1 MSRARGKKA
10 VSPVVGALVLIGVAV
25 AAALLLGF
33 MVNMGIKASKP
44 KGAALAIAGVELYDL
59 GKYGNYYYA
68 MVSVKVANSGSDAAT
83 INQVIIAGRDYRGY
97 WSDSLAKINVGR
109 QVLPGETYT
118 GSWTFNTGSYHQI
131 QAGRVYVVKIIY
143 SDPYGGSK
151 VVSVNV
157 KCESGAG

>member
-1 MSRARGKKA
+1 MSRARSRKA

-59 GKYGNYYYA
+59 GKYGSYYYA
-68 MVSVKVANSGSDAAT
+68 MISVKVANSGSDAAT
-83 INQVIIAGRDYRGY
+83 ISQIVIAGPDYRGY
-97 WSDSLAKINVGR
+97 WKDNLKTINVNK
-109 QVLPGETYT
+109 QVLPGETFT
-118 GSWTFNTGSYHQI
+118 GAWTFNTGSYYHI
-131 QAGRVYVVKIIY
+131 KAGKVYVVKIIY
-143 SDPYGGSK
+143 GDPYGGGK

-157 KCESGAG
+157 KCERGSS